1 VPPASAISQSG
12 LSAATLRLNVS
23 ASNLANLD
31 DTSPV
36 GSTTGY
42 QPSAVMQ
49 SPLPDGGVSA
59 QAVTLSSAQLLA
71 YDPTAAIA
79 NEQGLVQ
86 KPDIDP
92 ITEVTNQLAASRAF
106 AFNLDALKAA
116 EEDQQSLLDIS
127 T

>member
-1 VPPASAISQSG
+1 MPPVSAISQSG
-12 LSAATLRLNVS
+12 LAAATLRLNVS
-23 ASNLANLD
+23 ASNLANID

-36 GSTTGY
+36 GSAQGY
-42 QPSAVMQ
+42 QPGTVVQSA
-49 SPLPDGGVSA
+49 LPGGGVAA

-79 NEQGLVQ
+79 NDQGLVQ
-86 KPDIDP
+86 APDIDP
-92 ITEVTNQLAASRAF
+92 ISEITNQLAASRAF